1 MSARADSS
9 AKAEDTSK
17 GHATVSCLEGD
28 LVASAVINSLLKLRP
43 AFWRDPTLRSV
54 AGQVLLAS
62 SEQALAE
69 HCGNLRQGAVRI
81 IALSEE
87 CYKDPRLDA
96 AVFAYLP
103 PSTPIPLVGRMIEN
117 ALRDICRDN
126 LHHQSAEQL
135 RIASAEIDELN
146 RIGVALSAEHKIPK
160 LLEMILTR
168 ARQMTAADAGSIY
181 FVEAAQD
188 DFWSCSPESHPAVSG
203 SIQELEVER
212 RKPDVISRSALRFM
226 WAQNDS
232 VSAPFEQ
239 TMVEISNASIVGH
252 VALTGESVQ
261 LDDAYDLP
269 PGLPYTINHD
279 FDAKLGYRTKSIL
292 AVPMCNEKG
301 EVVGVLQLINS
312 KCDPGAKL
320 TSLSA
325 VAAQVVPFTL
335 HHRKL
340 LLSLASQ
347 AAVAFQNSRLLAS
360 IENLFEGFVRASV
373 VAIEQRDPTTCG
385 HSARVARL
393 TLALAEAVNRT
404 TTGPLADIHFTPT
417 HKKELRYAALL
428 HDFGKVGVRE
438 DILLKKEKLYPA
450 QLELLRHRFLFAKRT
465 AEAELLRAQLEPLL
479 SQVEQA
485 YDQRAQQADVRFQ
498 KYCAE
503 LDVLWDYVLQCNVPS
518 ATPETVLARLG
529 EAAAR
534 TYADLEGIPQPLI
547 TEEEIRL
554 LSIPQGSLDP
564 LERAQMEAHVTYTVR
579 FLSQIPWT
587 PEVRGVVR
595 IAGAHHEK
603 LNGSGYPHRLSADD
617 IPVQTRMLTIVDIF
631 DGITASDRPYKK
643 AFSPQEAVGILRS
656 EASAGAI
663 DPNLFELFADLVRQ
677 GVHNAES
684 QQPDSVLADT
694 QAVA

>member
-1 MSARADSS
+1 MIRQTSVDVPGQTCNTAHGGGDLMSARADSS
-9 AKAEDTSK
+9 AKAEDTCK

-43 AFWRDPTLRSV
+43 AFWIDPTLRSV
-54 AGQVLLAS
+54 TGQVLLAS

-69 HCGNLRQGAVRI
+69 HWGNLRQGAVRI
-81 IALSEE
+81 IALSKE

-103 PSTPIPLVGRMIEN
+103 PSTPIPFVGRMIEN

-146 RIGVALSAEHKIPK
+146 HIGVALSAEHKIPQ

-188 DFWSCSPESHPAVSG
+188 DFWSGSPGSHPAVSG

-212 RKPDVISRSALRFM
+212 RKPDVISRPAALRFM

-239 TMVEISNASIVGH
+239 TTVEISNNSIVGH

-292 AVPMCNEKG
+292 AVPMCNDKG

-312 KCDPGAKL
+312 KRDPGAKL
-320 TSLSA
+320 TSHSA

-373 VAIEQRDPTTCG
+373 VAIEQRDPATCG

-393 TLALAEAVNRT
+393 ALALAEAVNRT
-404 TTGPLADIHFTPT
+404 TTGPLAHIHFTPT

-450 QLELLRHRFLFAKRT
+450 QLEILRHRFLFAKRSFET
-465 AEAELLRAQLEPLL
+465 ELLRAKLEILL
-479 SQVEQA
+479 AHGEHA
-485 YDQRAQQADVRFQ
+485 YNHNAQQADVRFQ
-498 KYCAE
+498 KYRAE
-503 LDVLWDYVLQCNVPS
+503 LDALWDNVLQCNVPS
-518 ATPETVLARLG
+518 ATPE
-529 EAAAR
+529 
-534 TYADLEGIPQPLI
+534 
-547 TEEEIRL
+547 
-554 LSIPQGSLDP
+554 
-564 LERAQMEAHVTYTVR
+564 
-579 FLSQIPWT
+579 
-587 PEVRGVVR
+587 
-595 IAGAHHEK
+595 
-603 LNGSGYPHRLSADD
+603 
-617 IPVQTRMLTIVDIF
+617 
-631 DGITASDRPYKK
+631 
-643 AFSPQEAVGILRS
+643 AV
-656 EASAGAI
+656 
-663 DPNLFELFADLVRQ
+663 
-677 GVHNAES
+677 
-684 QQPDSVLADT
+684 
-694 QAVA
+694 

>member
-1 MSARADSS
+1 
-9 AKAEDTSK
+9 
-17 GHATVSCLEGD
+17 LE
-28 LVASAVINSLLKLRP
+28 
-43 AFWRDPTLRSV
+43 DPTHRSI

-62 SEQALAE
+62 SEQVLAE
-69 HCGNLRQGAVRI
+69 NWANLSPGAVRI
-81 IALSEE
+81 IALSEA

-117 ALRDICRDN
+117 ALCDIRRDN

-160 LLEMILTR
+160 LLEMILAR

-188 DFWSCSPESHPAVSG
+188 DFWSCSPESQPAITG
-203 SIQELEVER
+203 SIQELEIDWRKTDVTSR
-212 RKPDVISRSALRFM
+212 RALRFL
-226 WAQNDS
+226 WAQNDT

-239 TMVEISNASIVGH
+239 STVEISNASIAGH

-261 LDDAYDLP
+261 LEDAYDVS
-269 PGLPYTINHD
+269 PGLPFTINHD

-312 KCDPGAKL
+312 KRSPGAKL
-320 TSLSA
+320 TSSSA

-347 AAVAFQNSRLLAS
+347 AAVALQNSRLLAS

-373 VAIEQRDPTTCG
+373 VAIEQRDPATCG

-393 TLALAEAVNRT
+393 ALALADAVNRT
-404 TTGPLADIHFTPT
+404 TTGPLAHIHFTPT

-450 QLELLRHRFLFAKRT
+450 QLELLRHRFLFAKRSSET
-465 AEAELLRAQLEPLL
+465 ELLRAKLELL
-479 SQVEQA
+479 LAHGEHAYNQA
-485 YDQRAQQADVRFQ
+485 AQQADVRFQ
-498 KYCAE
+498 KYCTE
-503 LDVLWDYVLQCNVPS
+503 LDALWDYVLQCNLPWS
-518 ATPETVLARLG
+518 TPETVRPRLA

-534 TYADLEGIPQPLI
+534 TYPDLDGISQPLI
-547 TEEEIRL
+547 TDEEIRL

-564 LERAQMEAHVTYTVR
+564 LERTQMEDHVKYTVR
-579 FLSQIPWT
+579 FLRQIPWT
-587 PEVRGVVR
+587 PEVRGVIP

-603 LNGSGYPHRLSADD
+603 LNGSGYPHRLSADH

-643 AFSPQEAVGILRS
+643 AFSSQEALGILRA
-656 EASAGAI
+656 EVAAGAI
-663 DPNLFELFADLVRQ
+663 DPDLFELFADLVRQ
-677 GVHNAES
+677 GVHKAES
-684 QQPDSVLADT
+684 QQPDSALADK
-694 QAVA
+694 QAVI